1 MQKCANKTMPN
12 IRKENIDDMM
22 LRCQDLQSFK
32 SLCGKDTK
40 AVNVQADRCYNN
52 ALYSGVGKTAFQP
65 STQAIYVVAENET
78 NKKQI
83 INVQT
88 KSKLCSKRKHG
99 SGIECQH
106 SGECFANIDMASNI
120 GNEEEWAKHSFSE
133 LASAGLEVE
142 YLTTDPDSSS
152 YRATMRLYA
161 DGVTSV
167 EPKHLLDTRH
177 VSHNHR
183 KYIKNMSELTIQMPA
198 KFKYEKQKMQ
208 DNFSMDLA
216 ERCKAEFTQAFNKLP
231 NDTLKFKAALSYT
244 CDAIVN
250 CYHGHH
256 DICHIYSFVC
266 MKKCNTTWL
275 QRSPFLTKDFTIKSC
290 DESLNLVCKCA
301 EYRLGPAILERTKMN
316 TNTQKVEAT
325 NRSMRRSLPS
335 TLPFREISLA
345 ELTVRRT
352 T

>member
-1 MQKCANKTMPN
+1 MQKTAEMWNQVFEDHRKQSPNFGRVFDMGLRGRKKFGLCWRERLLCTECNYKSNTFNLFEEEKSGNPGRRPACINQGLQVGLSQTSIGPSSFSKLLCSISTPPPSASGMQKCANKTMPN

-40 AVNVQADRCYNN
+40 AVNVQADGCYNN
-52 ALYSGVGKTAFQP
+52 ALYSGVGKTPFQP

-99 SGIECQH
+99 SGIQCQH

-120 GNEEEWAKHSFSE
+120 GNEEECAKHSFSE

-152 YRATMRLYA
+152 YRAAMRLYA

-183 KYIKNMSELTIQMPA
+183 KYI
-198 KFKYEKQKMQ
+198 
-208 DNFSMDLA
+208 
-216 ERCKAEFTQAFNKLP
+216 
-231 NDTLKFKAALSYT
+231 
-244 CDAIVN
+244 
-250 CYHGHH
+250 
-256 DICHIYSFVC
+256 
-266 MKKCNTTWL
+266 
-275 QRSPFLTKDFTIKSC
+275 
-290 DESLNLVCKCA
+290 
-301 EYRLGPAILERTKMN
+301 
-316 TNTQKVEAT
+316 
-325 NRSMRRSLPS
+325 
-335 TLPFREISLA
+335 
-345 ELTVRRT
+345 
-352 T
+352 